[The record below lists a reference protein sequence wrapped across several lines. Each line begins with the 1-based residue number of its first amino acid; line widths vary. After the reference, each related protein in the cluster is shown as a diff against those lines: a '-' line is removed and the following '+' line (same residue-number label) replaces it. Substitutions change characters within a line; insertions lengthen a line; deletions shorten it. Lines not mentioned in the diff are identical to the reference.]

1 MRRKKKF
8 TSALSF
14 VLSLLMSFSCIQ
26 PVMATQTVPDVESVS
41 GEAAAQAE
49 GNEDTNVSVSAAPAK
64 EETSEAPA
72 ESTENTP
79 IEETAPAETTE
90 STQEEVVSEPAAE
103 EPQPTKVLSFENT
116 KDKLSVEL
124 TKESDFDPGSTADI
138 HLLKDNA
145 YKDLV
150 ENLKKSLEAK
160 NKGYTVSL
168 DTLLAAEVN
177 VLDEDG
183 NKKDAGKVST
193 KIFTDA
199 SALKDSVLYHQKE
212 DQTWEEIQF
221 ETAEDASYVTFDAE
235 KLGNFVFAKA
245 DLAKKE
251 ELETS
256 FSYKDKTVTITA
268 KATEEAGLK
277 KGTKLCAVA
286 LEKGSKEYKDAVKKV
301 EESVGLKEG
310 QTLHF
315 KPYDVY
321 FEYKGEKIEPQD
333 GTVKIAMTFK
343 EKIFQDVT
351 ESTPVERSF
360 VAHIKDNGDV
370 EQLTDTSAKE
380 KKVAFDVE
388 SFSVMGPALLSTD
401 PEISPLADTDAY
413 AILYDSGE
421 LVFQR
426 GSAPD
431 ASKGTVLKTYTGF
444 ETEKYTGYP
453 YAPWYENKTS
463 IKAVSFKDVV
473 KPVSTSYWFY
483 ECKNLTDVD
492 FTNLDTSA
500 VTSMRFMFKDCSSLT
515 SLDVSSFDTKAVTSM
530 YYMFEGCSSLTSL
543 DLSSFNTSAVTNMD
557 YMFYD
562 CEALTSLDVSSFDTS
577 AVTGMDSMF
586 VSCSSLKSLDVSS
599 FDTSA
604 VTNMHSMFQYCEA
617 LTSLDLSS
625 FNTSAVTDMHYMF
638 YHCKKLTS
646 LDVSSFDTS
655 AVTDMSGMFESCGSL
670 TSLDV
675 SSFDTSAVTDM
686 GDMFYD
692 CEALTSL
699 DVSSFDTSAVTNM
712 DYMFYDCRS
721 LTSLDVSSFNT
732 SAVTSMDG
740 MFQSCSSL
748 TSLDLSSFNTSAVT
762 NMHSM
767 FQYCRSLT
775 SLDLSSFNTSAVTDM
790 DCMFYQC
797 RSLKSLDVGSFDT
810 SKVTNMDYMFYDC
823 NALETLTLGTKFAF
837 KGDADLI
844 DATWHGINT
853 GNEYT
858 TSVLTS
864 TYNGPTMADTY
875 ARITDITFNA
885 VGGKSSFKTVNGYVG
900 MTLNSLPTAEK
911 EGYDFV
917 GWFTQKQGGTQFLVN
932 QPITQSTY
940 YAQYTDHNYNLVL
953 KANGPKDMAD
963 ITKTLKYS
971 EIYHLSEDAFTY
983 EGHVLTGWNT
993 RKDGSGE
1000 SYDANDDIL
1009 NMSTEDGSKA
1019 ILYAQWTLLSDYA
1032 TVTFDT
1038 QGGSEMAPL
1047 TVKKGSQ
1054 LGDTVPQ
1061 YKNHKFINWHKDSLT
1076 GDVINSTAVINESM
1090 TLYAEWKENPIVT
1103 FDSGGISLPIQK
1115 RVEYGSTV
1123 GTLPKFAP
1131 NVNMYKTLI
1140 GWFTKPTGGT
1150 QITTLTPVT
1159 ENVTYY
1165 AQWGWQPRFNTNG
1178 GKITSDTA
1186 YPTQANSNYTI
1197 TTLPT
1202 AVRDGYTF
1210 NGWYLSDGATKLK
1223 DGDTVDLSLGVEIVA
1238 HWTNAGTITVT
1249 FDKNGGSLD
1258 SSLTTLKYYK
1268 GEAFGSLPTPTRN
1281 SSYVFKGW
1289 YNGDTRY
1296 DENSIAETDIT
1307 LTAKWAQKVH
1317 TVTFNPG
1324 HGTMNS
1330 SSKTQKIADGDTIQ
1344 TLPGAKLTNYI
1355 HRGWYTG
1362 KNGTGEKLTTTTP
1375 ITSDMTYYAYYEEM
1389 ATTSSDAEQLYT
1401 FGAEWSNPSN
1411 TNVDNM
1417 NDHLEFHPSDC
1428 SNQTAMLHLKFELNQ
1443 SIGDEKIPAEAIQI
1457 RVPKYVWKN
1466 WDGESIGTNNISA
1479 NLPLY
1484 PDTKAGMFFSYKE
1497 DGDDYVILNN
1507 RELSGGTGIEL
1518 TITYTVSPWDV
1529 PGGAMTEDGTY
1540 VDGYNKYVGTVPVS
1554 VEVDKDKS
1562 GTMDVIT
1569 NKELS
1574 LEMNTKVE
1582 NSGLSTAQM
1591 PKIYYQWDSS
1601 WGDKPND
1608 AENYFYIMWNPHT
1621 AWQTNTSQPFSCY
1634 YSEDSVHDG
1643 TVVRYNFASDN
1654 GSNDLLVHTY
1664 NTKLTSS
1671 KGCSDFIL
1679 VKYPIELIKNIP
1691 ESGLVLRNQVTLN
1704 TDWKSGYHT
1713 EELET
1718 MTYTLYDNEDTQQG
1732 TFTKDN
1738 GYYTTTKAE
1747 PVNGGQE
1754 DILDDNK
1761 NVSMDWYES
1770 YDGIARSTPAVWNE
1784 ETQTYTAKERTIAIT
1799 DGQSG
1804 DLIYSSGDNA
1814 AKYVW
1819 EPASGNE
1826 SLLDSDYNFTKLNI
1840 RLTEYDA
1847 RQEDGIWTQPY
1858 RHEDINDYSQVKIYL
1873 RYKNSDTF
1881 EYWKSAK
1888 VETSGNKKFALPNNV
1903 VGYKVTVDSTFYSTY
1918 LSAQGTISLH
1928 STKHVRSLIQN
1939 DVNAGTTSIIK
1950 NIARCEIWDT
1960 DDEAK
1965 NVYYST
1971 SNYTGGLTNAIQVCY
1986 ELNTSETTQMAELFA
2001 SSVDNTTFDSQKGT
2015 QDNPIY
2021 MAGWNYNTSK
2031 RMKKVKTGTF
2041 YNLLPA
2047 GTTVDVSTIFGIPM
2061 NYNDDE
2067 LASKADDYE
2076 KYKADSS
2083 KLDSGYFDVRFI
2095 DNYEDSGRTMMIIKF
2110 ATPENVT
2117 ANGMQF
2123 WYKLHSNYENIM
2135 QAGTTLENDV
2145 AFVNTT
2151 GGAVLPKHTVG
2162 TQDIVSE
2169 SQYYDKIQA
2178 ENAGLTSYAIGST
2191 NYVLVDATSWG
2202 FSKYVKAQTEYE
2214 TSATTLPN
2222 NDYVYKLSYSQSDS
2236 TKSSGLVFYDVLEY
2250 GANRKDNSGNNVFN
2264 KSQWHGTFKNI
2275 NVSSIAEKLT
2285 DGSTD
2290 VYCNPVVYY
2299 STKDRATFTEADYDV
2314 TNTAVWSVNKPEDVS
2329 TITAVAIDCSKNADG
2344 TDFVMNGKQ
2353 AVDLTITMT
2362 APSSADAHD
2371 KTAYNEAVI
2380 YAKKNADTTA
2390 TPTYSNADITIKNV
2404 DPTISK
2410 TANPGSGTLDA
2421 RKGVFKDTELDYT
2434 VSVTNSDDTYTLTDI
2449 VTEDTVPAG
2458 LNIDP
2463 ANIQVFFGDKQEGTA
2478 KNVAVTFDG
2487 SSKTESVSYDYVEL
2501 FYILNG
2507 ITYSAGK
2514 FGGSDIAGKT
2524 IVLPTTDFYLYWKT
2538 DSSSDDYYGYKATVT
2553 PTNDAAITGTVTSL
2567 PSGVTVKEAASAS
2580 DLESKHGN
2588 YGNNVKELWHYT
2600 ETDLTIPVKGIP
2612 ITESPRVSLEKSGQN
2627 LKFKISTLLPGETIN
2642 FIIPTL
2648 ITGSIGTELTNTATI
2663 TSVNNVTKDL
2673 KSDTTYH
2680 KIVEE
2685 VNNATITVSK
2695 TVAGTMG
2702 DKTKD
2707 FTFQLK
2713 MTGNTPAEI
2722 PYTKGEETGT
2732 LAVVDGVA
2740 EFTLSHGENIVLSE
2754 IPIGTAY
2761 EITEVDGASNGYT
2774 VESTNSSGTLTED
2787 TNVSFTNTRNG
2798 TVPTSAHTNILISI
2812 GVFAIALAGLFWHL
2826 RKRKQ

>member
-8 TSALSF
+8 TNALSF

-26 PVMATQTVPDVESVS
+26 PVMATQAVPDVESVS

-79 IEETAPAETTE
+79 TEETAPAETTE

-160 NKGYTVSL
+160 NKGYTVGL

-177 VLDEDG
+177 VLDDDG
-183 NKKDAGKVST
+183 NKKDAGKVSA

-199 SALKDSVLYHQKE
+199 SVLKDSVLYHQKE

-301 EESVGLKEG
+301 EKSVGLKKG

-360 VAHIKDNGDV
+360 VAHIKDNGEV

-413 AILYDSGE
+413 AILYESGE

-426 GSAPD
+426 GSTPD
-431 ASKGTVLKTYTGF
+431 AGKGTVLKTYTGF
-444 ETEKYTGYP
+444 ETETYDNSN
-453 YAPWYENKTS
+453 YAPWHEDSAS
-463 IKAVSFKDVV
+463 IKTVSFKDVI
-473 KPVSTSYWFY
+473 KPVSTAIWFY

-500 VTSMRFMFKDCSSLT
+500 VTSMCFMFKDCNSLT
-515 SLDVSSFDTKAVTSM
+515 SLDVSSFDTSAVMSM
-530 YYMFEGCSSLTSL
+530 EDMFCGCSSLTSL
-543 DLSSFNTSAVTNMD
+543 DLSSFNTSAVTSMY
-557 YMFYD
+557 YMFSY
-562 CEALTSLDVSSFDTS
+562 
-577 AVTGMDSMF
+577 
-586 VSCSSLKSLDVSS
+586 CSS
-599 FDTSA
+599 
-604 VTNMHSMFQYCEA
+604 
-617 LTSLDLSS
+617 LTSLDL
-625 FNTSAVTDMHYMF
+625 
-638 YHCKKLTS
+638 
-646 LDVSSFDTS
+646 SSFDTS
-655 AVTDMSGMFESCGSL
+655 AVTDMGHMFYDCSSL

-675 SSFDTSAVTDM
+675 SSFDTSAVTRM
-686 GDMFYD
+686 GDMFSD
-692 CEALTSL
+692 CSSLTSL
-699 DVSSFDTSAVTNM
+699 DVSSFDTSAVTSMNS
-712 DYMFYDCRS
+712 MFYGCSSLASLDVSSFDTSAVTNMYRMFWGCS
-721 LTSLDVSSFNT
+721 SLTSLDVSSFDTKAVKNMNAMFHSCKKLTSLDVSSFNT
-732 SAVTSMDG
+732 SAVTNMYA
-740 MFQSCSSL
+740 MFSECSSL
-748 TSLDLSSFNTSAVT
+748 TSLDVSSFDTKAATNINSMFYNCGSLTSLDVSLFDTSAVT
-762 NMHSM
+762 NMYDM
-767 FQYCRSLT
+767 FWGCP
-775 SLDLSSFNTSAVTDM
+775 
-790 DCMFYQC
+790 
-797 RSLKSLDVGSFDT
+797 
-810 SKVTNMDYMFYDC
+810 
-823 NALETLTLGTKFAF
+823 LETLILGTKFAF
-837 KGDADLI
+837 KGDTGLV

-853 GNEYT
+853 GKEYT

-864 TYNGPTMADTY
+864 TYDGSTMADTY

-900 MTLNSLPTAEK
+900 MTLDSLPTAEK

-917 GWFTQKQGGTQFLVN
+917 GWFTQKQGGTQLLVN
-932 QPITQSTY
+932 KPITQSTY

-953 KANGPKDMAD
+953 KANGPKDTAD

-971 EIYHLSEDAFTY
+971 EIYHLSEDTFTY

-1076 GDVINSTAVINESM
+1076 GDVINSTTVINESM

-1123 GTLPKFAP
+1123 GALPQFAP
-1131 NVNMYKTLI
+1131 NVNMCKTLI

-1150 QITTLTPVT
+1150 QITALTPVT

-1210 NGWYLSDGATKLK
+1210 NGWYLSDGTTKLK

-1249 FDKNGGSLD
+1249 FDKNGGLLD

-1281 SSYVFKGW
+1281 SSDVFKGW

-1389 ATTSSDAEQLYT
+1389 ATISSDAEQLYT

-1562 GTMDVIT
+1562 GTTDVIT

-1574 LEMNTKVE
+1574 LGMNTKVK

-1591 PKIYYQWDSS
+1591 PEIYYQWDSS
-1601 WGDKPND
+1601 WGDNPND
-1608 AENYFYIMWNPHT
+1608 AENYFYIMWNPYT
-1621 AWQTNTSQPFSCY
+1621 TWQTNTSQPFSCY

-1643 TVVRYNFASDN
+1643 TVVRYNSASDN
-1654 GSNDLLVHTY
+1654 GSNDLPVHTY

-1671 KGCSDFIL
+1671 KGCSDSII

-1713 EELET
+1713 EELKT
-1718 MTYTLYDNEDTQQG
+1718 MTYTLYDNEYTQG

-1738 GYYTTTKAE
+1738 GYYTTNEAE

-1770 YDGIARSTPAVWNE
+1770 YDGITRSTPAVWNE

-1799 DGQSG
+1799 DGQPG

-1819 EPASGNE
+1819 EPASGNV
-1826 SLLDSDYNFTKLNI
+1826 SVLDSDYNFTKLRI
-1840 RLTEYDA
+1840 FLKEYDA

-1858 RHEDINDYSQVKIYL
+1858 IHEDESDYSQVKIYL

-1888 VETSGNKKFALPNNV
+1888 VASEYKDFALPNNV
-1903 VGYKVTVDSTFYSTY
+1903 VGYKVTVDSTFYSTHLY
-1918 LSAQGTISLH
+1918 AKGFISLH
-1928 STKHVRSLIQN
+1928 PTKHVRSLIQN

-2314 TNTAVWSVNKPEDVS
+2314 TNTAVWTANKPVDAS
-2329 TITAVAIDCSKNADG
+2329 TITAVAIDCSKNTDG

-2410 TANPGSGTLDA
+2410 TANPGSGTLNA

-2463 ANIQVFFGDKQEGTA
+2463 ANIQVFFGEKPEGTA

-2487 SSKTESVSYDYVEL
+2487 SSETESVSYDYVEL

-2553 PTNDAAITGTVTSL
+2553 PTNDAAVTGTVTSL

-2648 ITGSIGTELTNTATI
+2648 VTGDIGTELTNTATI
-2663 TSVNNVTKDL
+2663 TSVNNVTKNL
-2673 KSDTTYH
+2673 KSETTYH
-2680 KIVEE
+2680 KVVEE
-2685 VNNATITVSK
+2685 VKNANITVSK

-2798 TVPTSAHTNILISI
+2798 TIPTSAHTNILISI
-2812 GVFAIALAGLFWHL
+2812 GLFAIALAGLFWHL

>member
-14 VLSLLMSFSCIQ
+14 VLSLLMAASCVQ
-26 PVMATQTVPDVESVS
+26 PVMATQTVPGVESVS
-41 GEAAAQAE
+41 EGAATQAE
-49 GNEDTNVSVSAAPAK
+49 ENEDTNVSVSEAPAK

-79 IEETAPAETTE
+79 TEETAPAETTE

-168 DTLLAAEVN
+168 DILLAAEVN

-199 SALKDSVLYHQKE
+199 SVLKDSVLYHQKE
-212 DQTWEEIQF
+212 DGTWEEIQF
-221 ETAEDASYVTFDAE
+221 KTADDSSYVSFDAE

-360 VAHIKDNGDV
+360 VAHIKDNGEV

-413 AILYDSGE
+413 AILYDSGG

-426 GSAPD
+426 GSTPD
-431 ASKGTVLKTYTGF
+431 ASKGKVLKTYTGF
-444 ETEKYTGYP
+444 ETERYGYP
-453 YAPWYENKTS
+453 NYAPWYENRGS
-463 IKAVSFKDVV
+463 IKTVSFKDVV
-473 KPVSTSYWFY
+473 KPVSTAYWFY
-483 ECKNLTDVD
+483 SCNKLTDAD

-500 VTSMRFMFKDCSSLT
+500 VTNMDRMFYSCSSLT
-515 SLDVSSFDTKAVTSM
+515 SLDVSSFNTSAVTNMDYMFYQCSSLTSLDLSSFDTSAVTSMDYMFCQCSSLKSLDVSSFDTSAVTSM
-530 YYMFEGCSSLTSL
+530 YSMFDDCSSLTSL
-543 DLSSFNTSAVTNMD
+543 DLSSFNTSAVTDMRF
-557 YMFYD
+557 MF
-562 CEALTSLDVSSFDTS
+562 
-577 AVTGMDSMF
+577 
-586 VSCSSLKSLDVSS
+586 
-599 FDTSA
+599 
-604 VTNMHSMFQYCEA
+604 
-617 LTSLDLSS
+617 
-625 FNTSAVTDMHYMF
+625 
-638 YHCKKLTS
+638 
-646 LDVSSFDTS
+646 
-655 AVTDMSGMFESCGSL
+655 
-670 TSLDV
+670 
-675 SSFDTSAVTDM
+675 
-686 GDMFYD
+686 
-692 CEALTSL
+692 
-699 DVSSFDTSAVTNM
+699 
-712 DYMFYDCRS
+712 
-721 LTSLDVSSFNT
+721 
-732 SAVTSMDG
+732 DG
-740 MFQSCSSL
+740 CSSL
-748 TSLDLSSFNTSAVT
+748 TSLDLSSFDTSAVIEIHSMFYQCSSLKSLDLSSFDTSAVT
-762 NMHSM
+762 SMGNMFRGCS
-767 FQYCRSLT
+767 SLT
-775 SLDLSSFNTSAVTDM
+775 SLDLSSFDTSAVTDM
-790 DCMFYQC
+790 DLMFYQC
-797 RSLKSLDVGSFDT
+797 A
-810 SKVTNMDYMFYDC
+810 
-823 NALETLTLGTKFAF
+823 ALETLTLGTKFAF
-837 KGDADLI
+837 KGDTRLI

-875 ARITDITFNA
+875 ARMTDITFNA

-953 KANGPKDMAD
+953 KANGPKDTAD

-971 EIYHLSEDAFTY
+971 EIYHLSEDTFTY

-1009 NMSTEDGSKA
+1009 NMSAEDGSKA

-1038 QGGSEMAPL
+1038 QGGSKMAPL

-1076 GDVINSTAVINESM
+1076 GDAIKSTTVINESM

-1123 GTLPKFAP
+1123 GALPQFAP

-1150 QITTLTPVT
+1150 QITALTPVT

-1178 GKITSDTA
+1178 GKITSDTT
-1186 YPTQANSNYTI
+1186 YPIQANSNYTI
-1197 TTLPT
+1197 ATLPT
-1202 AVRDGYTF
+1202 VTRDGYAF

-1249 FDKNGGSLD
+1249 FDKNGGLLD

-1268 GEAFGSLPTPTRN
+1268 GEAFSSLPTPTRN

-1296 DENSIAETDIT
+1296 DENSIAETDII
-1307 LTAKWAQKVH
+1307 LTAKWASKEH
-1317 TVTFNPG
+1317 TVTFDPG
-1324 HGTMNS
+1324 KGSMYS
-1330 SSKTQKIADGDTIQ
+1330 SAKTKKIADGDTIQ

-1574 LEMNTKVE
+1574 LEMNTKVK
-1582 NSGLSTAQM
+1582 NSGLSTSQTTE
-1591 PKIYYQWDSS
+1591 IYYQWDSS

-1608 AENYFYIMWNPHT
+1608 AEKYFYIMWNPYT
-1621 AWQTNTSQPFSCY
+1621 TWQTNTSQPFSCY

-1654 GSNDLLVHTY
+1654 GSNDLPVHTY

-1671 KGCSDFIL
+1671 KGCSDFII

-1713 EELET
+1713 EELKT
-1718 MTYTLYDNEDTQQG
+1718 MTYTLYDNEYTQG

-1738 GYYTTTKAE
+1738 GYYTTSEAE

-1770 YDGIARSTPAVWNE
+1770 YDGITRSTPAVWNE

-1799 DGQSG
+1799 DGQPG

-1819 EPASGNE
+1819 DPASGNE
-1826 SLLDSDYNFTKLNI
+1826 SLLDSDYNFTRLNI

-1858 RHEDINDYSQVKIYL
+1858 RHEDKSDYSQVKIYL

-1918 LSAQGTISLH
+1918 LRAQGTISLH

-2095 DNYEDSGRTMMIIKF
+2095 DNYENSGRTMMIIKF

-2250 GANRKDNSGNNVFN
+2250 GANRKDASGKNVFN
-2264 KSQWHGTFKNI
+2264 ESQWHGTFKNI
-2275 NVSSIAEKLT
+2275 NVSNIAEKLT

-2290 VYCNPVVYY
+2290 VHCNPVVYY
-2299 STKDRATFTEADYDV
+2299 STKDRTTFTEADYDV
-2314 TNTAVWSVNKPEDVS
+2314 TNTAVWTANKPVDAS
-2329 TITAVAIDCSKNADG
+2329 TITAVAIDGSKNTDG

-2410 TANPGSGTLDA
+2410 TANPGSGTLNA

-2458 LNIDP
+2458 LNIDT
-2463 ANIQVFFGDKQEGTA
+2463 ANIQVFFGEKPEGTA

-2553 PTNDAAITGTVTSL
+2553 PTNDAAVTGTVTSL
-2567 PSGVTVKEAASAS
+2567 PSGVTVKEAASTS

-2648 ITGSIGTELTNTATI
+2648 ITGGIGTELTNTATI

-2722 PYTKGEETGT
+2722 PYTKGKETGT
-2732 LAVVDGVA
+2732 LTVVDGVA

-2787 TNVSFTNTRNG
+2787 TNVSFTNTRNS
-2798 TVPTSAHTNILISI
+2798 TTPTSAHTNILISI
-2812 GVFAIALAGLFWHL
+2812 GLFAIALAGLFWHL

>member
-8 TSALSF
+8 TSALSL

-26 PVMATQTVPDVESVS
+26 PVMATQAVPDVESVS
-41 GEAAAQAE
+41 EEAATQAE
-49 GNEDTNVSVSAAPAK
+49 GNEDTNVSVSAASAK

-72 ESTENTP
+72 ESTKNTP
-79 IEETAPAETTE
+79 TEETAPAETTE

-183 NKKDAGKVST
+183 NKKDAGKVSA

-310 QTLHF
+310 QKLHF

-360 VAHIKDNGDV
+360 VAHIKDNGEV

-426 GSAPD
+426 GSTPD
-431 ASKGTVLKTYTGF
+431 ASKGKVLGTYTGF
-444 ETEKYTGYP
+444 ETKKYTGYND

-483 ECKNLTDVD
+483 ECKNLTDAD

-500 VTSMRFMFKDCSSLT
+500 VTSMRWMFKD
-515 SLDVSSFDTKAVTSM
+515 
-530 YYMFEGCSSLTSL
+530 CSSLTSL
-543 DLSSFNTSAVTNMD
+543 DLSSFNTSAVTDMAT
-557 YMFYD
+557 MFQD
-562 CEALTSLDVSSFDTS
+562 CSSLTSLDVSSFDTS
-577 AVTGMDSMF
+577 AVTSMYSMF
-586 VSCSSLKSLDVSS
+586 QYCSSLTSLDVSS

-604 VTNMHSMFQYCEA
+604 VT
-617 LTSLDLSS
+617 
-625 FNTSAVTDMHYMF
+625 DMDYMF
-638 YHCKKLTS
+638 DDCEKLTS

-655 AVTDMSGMFESCGSL
+655 AVTDMDYMFDGCSSL

-686 GDMFYD
+686 DYMFFE

-699 DVSSFDTSAVTNM
+699 DLSSFNTSAATSMDGMFSYCSSLMSLDVSSFNTSAVTSM
-712 DYMFYDCRS
+712 DSMFNDCEK

-732 SAVTSMDG
+732 SAVTSM
-740 MFQSCSSL
+740 
-748 TSLDLSSFNTSAVT
+748 N
-762 NMHSM
+762 
-767 FQYCRSLT
+767 
-775 SLDLSSFNTSAVTDM
+775 
-790 DCMFYQC
+790 
-797 RSLKSLDVGSFDT
+797 
-810 SKVTNMDYMFYDC
+810 YMFHDC

-837 KGDADLI
+837 KGYVDLI

-864 TYNGPTMADTY
+864 TYDGPTMADTY
-875 ARITDITFNA
+875 ARMTDITFNA

-900 MTLNSLPTAEK
+900 MTLDSLPTAEK

-917 GWFTQKQGGTQFLVN
+917 GWFTQKKGGTQLLVN

-953 KANGPKDMAD
+953 KANGPKDTAD

-971 EIYHLSEDAFTY
+971 EIYHLSEDTFTY

-1047 TVKKGSQ
+1047 TVKKGLQ

-1140 GWFTKPTGGT
+1140 GWFTEPTGGT

-1210 NGWYLSDGATKLK
+1210 NGWYLSDGTTKLK

-1249 FDKNGGSLD
+1249 FDKNGGLLD

-1324 HGTMNS
+1324 YGTMNS

-1466 WDGESIGTNNISA
+1466 WDGEFIGTNNISA

-1562 GTMDVIT
+1562 GTMDAIT

-1582 NSGLSTAQM
+1582 NSGLSTQQTT
-1591 PKIYYQWDSS
+1591 KIYYQWDSS

-1608 AENYFYIMWNPHT
+1608 AEKYFYIKWFPYT
-1621 AWQTNTSQPFSCY
+1621 TWQTNTSQPFSCY

-1643 TVVRYNFASDN
+1643 TVVRYNSASDN
-1654 GSNDLLVHTY
+1654 GSNDLPVHTY

-1671 KGCSDFIL
+1671 KGCSDSII

-1713 EELET
+1713 EELKT
-1718 MTYTLYDNEDTQQG
+1718 MTYTLYDNNEYTQG

-1738 GYYTTTKAE
+1738 GYYTTSKAE

-1799 DGQSG
+1799 DGQPG
-1804 DLIYSSGDNA
+1804 DLTYSSGDNA

-1819 EPASGNE
+1819 DPASGNE
-1826 SLLDSDYNFTKLNI
+1826 SLLDGDYNFTRLNI
-1840 RLTEYDA
+1840 YLTEYDA

-1858 RHEDINDYSQVKIYL
+1858 KHEDKSDYSQVKIYL

-2110 ATPENVT
+2110 ATPENVA

-2169 SQYYDKIQA
+2169 SQYYDKIQT

-2299 STKDRATFTEADYDV
+2299 STKDRTTFTEADYDV

-2329 TITAVAIDCSKNADG
+2329 TITAVAIDCSKNTDG

-2410 TANPGSGTLDA
+2410 TANPGSGTLNA

-2487 SSKTESVSYDYVEL
+2487 SSETESVNYDYVEL

-2553 PTNDAAITGTVTSL
+2553 PTNDKAITGTVTSL
-2567 PSGVTVKEAASAS
+2567 PAGVTVKEATSVS
-2580 DLESKHGN
+2580 DLESKHGS
-2588 YGNNVKELWHYT
+2588 YGNNVKELWHYA

-2648 ITGSIGTELTNTATI
+2648 ITGDIGTELTNTATI

-2685 VNNATITVSK
+2685 VNNAAITVSK

-2713 MTGNTPAEI
+2713 MTGNTPAEL

-2787 TNVSFTNTRNG
+2787 TNVSFTNTRNS
-2798 TVPTSAHTNILISI
+2798 TTPTSAHTNILISI
-2812 GVFAIALAGLFWHL
+2812 GLFAIALAGLFWHL
-2826 RKRKQ
+2826 RKKNSSI

>member
-8 TSALSF
+8 TNALSF
-14 VLSLLMSFSCIQ
+14 VLSLLMSFSCVQ
-26 PVMATQTVPDVESVS
+26 PVMATQAVSDVESVS

-79 IEETAPAETTE
+79 AEETAPAETTE
-90 STQEEVVSEPAAE
+90 STQEEAVSEPAAE

-124 TKESDFDPGSTADI
+124 TKESDFILGLSADI
-138 HLLKDNA
+138 KLLKDDVYNNT
-145 YKDLV
+145 V
-150 ENLKKSLEAK
+150 ENLKRSLEAK

-199 SALKDSVLYHQKE
+199 SVLKDSVLYHQKE
-212 DQTWEEIQF
+212 DGTWEEIQF
-221 ETAEDASYVTFDAE
+221 KTADDSSYVSFDAE

-310 QTLHF
+310 QKLHF

-360 VAHIKDNGDV
+360 VAHIKDNGEV

-426 GSAPD
+426 GSTPD
-431 ASKGTVLKTYTGF
+431 ASKGTVLGTYTGF
-444 ETEKYTGYP
+444 ETKKYTGYND
-453 YAPWYENKTS
+453 YTPWYENKTS

-473 KPVSTSYWFY
+473 KPVSTAYWFY
-483 ECKNLTDVD
+483 SCRNLTNVD

-500 VTSMRFMFKDCSSLT
+500 VTSMDSMFKDCSSLT
-515 SLDVSSFDTKAVTSM
+515 SLD
-530 YYMFEGCSSLTSL
+530 L
-543 DLSSFNTSAVTNMD
+543 
-557 YMFYD
+557 
-562 CEALTSLDVSSFDTS
+562 
-577 AVTGMDSMF
+577 
-586 VSCSSLKSLDVSS
+586 
-599 FDTSA
+599 
-604 VTNMHSMFQYCEA
+604 
-617 LTSLDLSS
+617 
-625 FNTSAVTDMHYMF
+625 
-638 YHCKKLTS
+638 
-646 LDVSSFDTS
+646 SSFDTS
-655 AVTDMSGMFESCGSL
+655 AVTDMESMFDGC
-670 TSLDV
+670 
-675 SSFDTSAVTDM
+675 SS
-686 GDMFYD
+686 
-692 CEALTSL
+692 LTSL

-712 DYMFYDCRS
+712 DYMFHDCE
-721 LTSLDVSSFNT
+721 
-732 SAVTSMDG
+732 A
-740 MFQSCSSL
+740 L
-748 TSLDLSSFNTSAVT
+748 TSLDLSSF
-762 NMHSM
+762 
-767 FQYCRSLT
+767 
-775 SLDLSSFNTSAVTDM
+775 DTSAVTDM
-790 DCMFYQC
+790 ESMF
-797 RSLKSLDVGSFDT
+797 DG
-810 SKVTNMDYMFYDC
+810 C

-837 KGDADLI
+837 KGDTDLI

-853 GNEYT
+853 YNEYT

-875 ARITDITFNA
+875 ARMTDITFNA

-900 MTLNSLPTAEK
+900 MTLDSLPTAEK

-917 GWFTQKQGGTQFLVN
+917 GWFTQKQGGTQLLVN

-953 KANGPKDMAD
+953 KANGPKDTAD

-971 EIYHLSEDAFTY
+971 EIYHLSEDTFTY

-1038 QGGSEMAPL
+1038 QGGSKMAPL

-1178 GKITSDTA
+1178 GKITSDTT
-1186 YPTQANSNYTI
+1186 YPIQANSNYTI
-1197 TTLPT
+1197 ATLPT

-1223 DGDTVDLSLGVEIVA
+1223 DGDNVDLSLGVEIVA

-1296 DENSIAETDIT
+1296 DENSIAETDVT

-1582 NSGLSTAQM
+1582 NSGLSTQQTTE
-1591 PKIYYQWDSS
+1591 IYYQWDSS

-1608 AENYFYIMWNPHT
+1608 AEKYFYIKWFPYTN
-1621 AWQTNTSQPFSCY
+1621 WQTDTSQPFSCY

-1643 TVVRYNFASDN
+1643 TVVRYNSASDN
-1654 GSNDLLVHTY
+1654 GSNDPPVHTY
-1664 NTKLTSS
+1664 NTKLTSL
-1671 KGCSDFIL
+1671 KGCSDSIL

-1718 MTYTLYDNEDTQQG
+1718 MTYTLYDNEYTQQG

-1738 GYYTTTKAE
+1738 GYYTTSEAE

-1784 ETQTYTAKERTIAIT
+1784 ETQSYSAKERTIAIT
-1799 DGQSG
+1799 DGQPG

-1826 SLLDSDYNFTKLNI
+1826 SLLDSDYNFTELNI

-1858 RHEDINDYSQVKIYL
+1858 RHEDKSDYSQVKIYL

-1888 VETSGNKKFALPNNV
+1888 VETSGNKEFALPNNV

-1918 LSAQGTISLH
+1918 LRAQGTISLH
-1928 STKHVRSLIQN
+1928 PTKHVRSLIQN

-1960 DDEAK
+1960 DNEAK

-1986 ELNTSETTQMAELFA
+1986 ELNTSETTQMTELFA

-2110 ATPENVT
+2110 ATPENVA

-2250 GANRKDNSGNNVFN
+2250 GANRKDASGKNVFN
-2264 KSQWHGTFKNI
+2264 ESQWHGTFKNI

-2285 DGSTD
+2285 DGSTN
-2290 VYCNPVVYY
+2290 VHCNPVVYY
-2299 STKDRATFTEADYDV
+2299 STKDRTTFTEADYDV
-2314 TNTAVWSVNKPEDVS
+2314 TNTAVWMANKPVDAS

-2410 TANPGSGTLDA
+2410 TANPGSGTLNA

-2463 ANIQVFFGDKQEGTA
+2463 ANIQVYFGDKQEGTA

-2501 FYILNG
+2501 FYTLNG

-2538 DSSSDDYYGYKATVT
+2538 DSSSDSYYGYKATVT
-2553 PTNDAAITGTVTSL
+2553 PTNDTAVTGTVTSL
-2567 PSGVTVKEAASAS
+2567 PSGVTVKEATSVN

-2612 ITESPRVSLEKSGQN
+2612 ITESPRVSLEKKGQH
-2627 LKFKISTLLPGETIN
+2627 LKFKISTLLPGEKIN

-2648 ITGSIGTELTNTATI
+2648 ITGGIGTELTNTATI

-2761 EITEVDGASNGYT
+2761 EITEVDGASSGYT

-2798 TVPTSAHTNILISI
+2798 TIPTSAHTNILISI
-2812 GVFAIALAGLFWHL
+2812 GLFAIALAGLFWHL

>member
-14 VLSLLMSFSCIQ
+14 VLSILMSFSCIQ
-26 PVMATQTVPDVESVS
+26 PVMAAQAVPDVESVS

-79 IEETAPAETTE
+79 TEETAPAETTE

-177 VLDEDG
+177 VLDDGG
-183 NKKDAGKVST
+183 NKKDAGKVSA

-199 SALKDSVLYHQKE
+199 SVLKDSVLYHQKE
-212 DQTWEEIQF
+212 DGIWEEIQF
-221 ETAEDASYVTFDAE
+221 ETAEDASYVSFDAE

-360 VAHIKDNGDV
+360 VAHIKDNGEV

-426 GSAPD
+426 GSTPD
-431 ASKGTVLKTYTGF
+431 ASKGTVLGTYTEF
-444 ETEKYTGYP
+444 ETKKYTGYP

-500 VTSMRFMFKDCSSLT
+500 VTDMDCMFDGCSSLT
-515 SLDVSSFDTKAVTSM
+515 SLDVSSFDTKAVTNM
-530 YYMFEGCSSLTSL
+530 YTMFQHCSSLTSL
-543 DLSSFNTSAVTNMD
+543 DLSSFNTSAVT
-557 YMFYD
+557 
-562 CEALTSLDVSSFDTS
+562 
-577 AVTGMDSMF
+577 SMY
-586 VSCSSLKSLDVSS
+586 
-599 FDTSA
+599 
-604 VTNMHSMFQYCEA
+604 SMFQYC
-617 LTSLDLSS
+617 S
-625 FNTSAVTDMHYMF
+625 
-638 YHCKKLTS
+638 
-646 LDVSSFDTS
+646 
-655 AVTDMSGMFESCGSL
+655 
-670 TSLDV
+670 
-675 SSFDTSAVTDM
+675 
-686 GDMFYD
+686 
-692 CEALTSL
+692 
-699 DVSSFDTSAVTNM
+699 
-712 DYMFYDCRS
+712 
-721 LTSLDVSSFNT
+721 
-732 SAVTSMDG
+732 
-740 MFQSCSSL
+740 
-748 TSLDLSSFNTSAVT
+748 
-762 NMHSM
+762 
-767 FQYCRSLT
+767 SLT

-790 DCMFYQC
+790 DYMFDGC
-797 RSLKSLDVGSFDT
+797 SSLTSLDVSSFDT
-810 SKVTNMDYMFYDC
+810 SAVTSMDGMFSYCSSLTSLDVSSFDTSAVTSMNYMFRDC

-837 KGDADLI
+837 KGDTGLV
-844 DATWHGINT
+844 DATWRGINT

-864 TYNGPTMADTY
+864 TYDGPTMADTY
-875 ARITDITFNA
+875 ARMTDITFNA
-885 VGGKSSFKTVNGYVG
+885 VGGKSSFKTVNGYIG
-900 MTLNSLPTAEK
+900 MTLDSLPTAEK

-917 GWFTQKQGGTQFLVN
+917 GWFTQKQGGTQLLVN

-953 KANGPKDMAD
+953 KANGPKDTAD

-971 EIYHLSEDAFTY
+971 EIYHLSEDTFTY

-1178 GKITSDTA
+1178 GKITSDTT
-1186 YPTQANSNYTI
+1186 YPIQANSNYTI
-1197 TTLPT
+1197 ATLPT

-1249 FDKNGGSLD
+1249 FDKNGGLLD

-1307 LTAKWAQKVH
+1307 LTAKWASKEH
-1317 TVTFNPG
+1317 TVTFDPG
-1324 HGTMNS
+1324 KGSMYS
-1330 SSKTQKIADGDTIQ
+1330 SAKTKKIADGDTIQ

-1466 WDGESIGTNNISA
+1466 WDGEFIGTNNISA

-1562 GTMDVIT
+1562 GTMDAIT

-1582 NSGLSTAQM
+1582 NSGLSTAQT
-1591 PKIYYQWDSS
+1591 PEIYYQWDSS

-1608 AENYFYIMWNPHT
+1608 AENYFYIMWNPYT
-1621 AWQTNTSQPFSCY
+1621 TWQTNTSQPFSCY

-1643 TVVRYNFASDN
+1643 TVVRYNSASDN
-1654 GSNDLLVHTY
+1654 GSNDLPVHTY

-1671 KGCSDFIL
+1671 KGCSDFVI

-1718 MTYTLYDNEDTQQG
+1718 MTYTLYDNEHTQQG

-1738 GYYTTTKAE
+1738 GYYTTYKAE

-1784 ETQTYTAKERTIAIT
+1784 ETQSYSAKERTIAIT
-1799 DGQSG
+1799 DGQPG

-1819 EPASGNE
+1819 EPASGNV
-1826 SLLDSDYNFTKLNI
+1826 SVLDSDYNFTKLRI
-1840 RLTEYDA
+1840 FLKEYDA

-1858 RHEDINDYSQVKIYL
+1858 IHEDESDYSQVKIYL

-1888 VETSGNKKFALPNNV
+1888 VASEYKDFALPNNV
-1903 VGYKVTVDSTFYSTY
+1903 VGYKVTVDSTFYSTHLY
-1918 LSAQGTISLH
+1918 AEGFISLH
-1928 STKHVRSLIQN
+1928 PTKHVRSLIQN

-1986 ELNTSETTQMAELFA
+1986 ELNTSETTQMTELFA

-2162 TQDIVSE
+2162 TQDIISE

-2290 VYCNPVVYY
+2290 VHCNPVVYY
-2299 STKDRATFTEADYDV
+2299 STKDRTTFTEADYDV

-2410 TANPGSGTLDA
+2410 TANPGSGTLNA

-2463 ANIQVFFGDKQEGTA
+2463 ANIQVFFGEKPEGTA

-2487 SSKTESVSYDYVEL
+2487 SSETESVSYDYVEL

-2553 PTNDAAITGTVTSL
+2553 PTNDTAVTGTVTSL

-2612 ITESPRVSLEKSGQN
+2612 ITESPRVSLEKSGHN

-2648 ITGSIGTELTNTATI
+2648 VTGDIGTELTNTATI
-2663 TSVNNVTKDL
+2663 TSVNNVTKNL
-2673 KSDTTYH
+2673 KSETTYH
-2680 KIVEE
+2680 KVVEE
-2685 VNNATITVSK
+2685 VKNANITVSK

-2798 TVPTSAHTNILISI
+2798 TTPTSAHTNILISI
-2812 GVFAIALAGLFWHL
+2812 GLFAIALAGLFWHL

>member
-41 GEAAAQAE
+41 GEAATQAE

-79 IEETAPAETTE
+79 TEETAPAETTE

-138 HLLKDNA
+138 HLLKDNT

-301 EESVGLKEG
+301 EKSVGLKKG

-360 VAHIKDNGDV
+360 VAHIKDNGEV

-413 AILYDSGE
+413 AILYESGE

-426 GSAPD
+426 GSTPD
-431 ASKGTVLKTYTGF
+431 AGKGTVLKTYTGF
-444 ETEKYTGYP
+444 ETETYDNSN
-453 YAPWYENKTS
+453 YAPWHEDSAS
-463 IKAVSFKDVV
+463 IKTVSFKDVI
-473 KPVSTSYWFY
+473 KPVSTAIWFY

-500 VTSMRFMFKDCSSLT
+500 VMSMEDMFCGCSSLASLDVSSFDTSAVTNMYDMFYNCEKLASLDLSSFNTSAVTNMNSMFSGCSSLTSLDVSSFDTSAVTNIHRMFWGCSSLT
-515 SLDVSSFDTKAVTSM
+515 SLDVSSFDTKAVK
-530 YYMFEGCSSLTSL
+530 
-543 DLSSFNTSAVTNMD
+543 NMNA
-557 YMFYD
+557 MFY
-562 CEALTSLDVSSFDTS
+562 S
-577 AVTGMDSMF
+577 
-586 VSCSSLKSLDVSS
+586 
-599 FDTSA
+599 
-604 VTNMHSMFQYCEA
+604 
-617 LTSLDLSS
+617 
-625 FNTSAVTDMHYMF
+625 
-638 YHCKKLTS
+638 CKKLTS
-646 LDVSSFDTS
+646 LDVSSFNTS
-655 AVTDMSGMFESCGSL
+655 AVTNMYAMFSECSSL

-675 SSFDTSAVTDM
+675 SSFDTSAVTRM
-686 GDMFYD
+686 GDMFSD
-692 CEALTSL
+692 CSSLTSL
-699 DVSSFDTSAVTNM
+699 DVSLFDTSAVTNM
-712 DYMFYDCRS
+712 YDMFWGCP
-721 LTSLDVSSFNT
+721 
-732 SAVTSMDG
+732 
-740 MFQSCSSL
+740 
-748 TSLDLSSFNTSAVT
+748 
-762 NMHSM
+762 
-767 FQYCRSLT
+767 
-775 SLDLSSFNTSAVTDM
+775 
-790 DCMFYQC
+790 
-797 RSLKSLDVGSFDT
+797 
-810 SKVTNMDYMFYDC
+810 
-823 NALETLTLGTKFAF
+823 LETLILGTKFAF
-837 KGDADLI
+837 KGDTGLV

-853 GNEYT
+853 GKEYT

-864 TYNGPTMADTY
+864 TYDGSTMADTY

-900 MTLNSLPTAEK
+900 MTLDSLPTAEK

-917 GWFTQKQGGTQFLVN
+917 GWFTQKQGGTQLLVN
-932 QPITQSTY
+932 KPITQSTY

-953 KANGPKDMAD
+953 KANGPKDTAD

-971 EIYHLSEDAFTY
+971 EIYHLSEDTFTY

-1076 GDVINSTAVINESM
+1076 GDVINSTTVINESM

-1123 GTLPKFAP
+1123 GALPQFAP

-1150 QITTLTPVT
+1150 QITALTPVT

-1210 NGWYLSDGATKLK
+1210 NGWYLSDGTTKLK

-1249 FDKNGGSLD
+1249 FDKNGGLLD

-1281 SSYVFKGW
+1281 SSDVFKGW

-1562 GTMDVIT
+1562 GTTDVIT

-1574 LEMNTKVE
+1574 LGMNTKVK

-1591 PKIYYQWDSS
+1591 PEIYYQWDSS

-1608 AENYFYIMWNPHT
+1608 AENYFYIMWNPYT
-1621 AWQTNTSQPFSCY
+1621 TWQTNTSQPFSCY

-1643 TVVRYNFASDN
+1643 TVVRYNSASDN
-1654 GSNDLLVHTY
+1654 GSNDLPVHTY

-1671 KGCSDFIL
+1671 KGCSDSII

-1713 EELET
+1713 EELKT
-1718 MTYTLYDNEDTQQG
+1718 MTYTLYDNEYTQG

-1738 GYYTTTKAE
+1738 GYYTTNEAE

-1770 YDGIARSTPAVWNE
+1770 YDGITRSTPAVWNE

-1799 DGQSG
+1799 DGQPG

-1819 EPASGNE
+1819 EPASGNV
-1826 SLLDSDYNFTKLNI
+1826 SVLDSDYNFTKLRI
-1840 RLTEYDA
+1840 FLKEYDA

-1858 RHEDINDYSQVKIYL
+1858 IHEDESDYSQVKIYL

-1888 VETSGNKKFALPNNV
+1888 VASKYKDFALPNNV
-1903 VGYKVTVDSTFYSTY
+1903 VGYKVTVDSTFYSTHLY
-1918 LSAQGTISLH
+1918 AKGFISLH
-1928 STKHVRSLIQN
+1928 PTKHVRSLIQN

-2314 TNTAVWSVNKPEDVS
+2314 TNTAVWTANKPVDAS
-2329 TITAVAIDCSKNADG
+2329 TITAVAIDCSKNTDG

-2410 TANPGSGTLDA
+2410 TANPGSGTLNA

-2463 ANIQVFFGDKQEGTA
+2463 ANIQVFFGEKPEGTA

-2487 SSKTESVSYDYVEL
+2487 SSETESVSYDYVEL

-2553 PTNDAAITGTVTSL
+2553 PTNDAAVTGTVTSL

-2648 ITGSIGTELTNTATI
+2648 VTGDIGTELTNTATI
-2663 TSVNNVTKDL
+2663 TSVNNVTKNL
-2673 KSDTTYH
+2673 KSETTYH
-2680 KIVEE
+2680 KVVEE
-2685 VNNATITVSK
+2685 VKNANITVSK

-2798 TVPTSAHTNILISI
+2798 TIPTSAHTNILISI
-2812 GVFAIALAGLFWHL
+2812 GLFAIALAGLFWHL

>member
-1 MRRKKKF
+1 MFERCR
-8 TSALSF
+8 
-14 VLSLLMSFSCIQ
+14 LL
-26 PVMATQTVPDVESVS
+26 T
-41 GEAAAQAE
+41 
-49 GNEDTNVSVSAAPAK
+49 
-64 EETSEAPA
+64 
-72 ESTENTP
+72 
-79 IEETAPAETTE
+79 
-90 STQEEVVSEPAAE
+90 
-103 EPQPTKVLSFENT
+103 
-116 KDKLSVEL
+116 
-124 TKESDFDPGSTADI
+124 
-138 HLLKDNA
+138 
-145 YKDLV
+145 
-150 ENLKKSLEAK
+150 
-160 NKGYTVSL
+160 SL
-168 DTLLAAEVN
+168 DL
-177 VLDEDG
+177 
-183 NKKDAGKVST
+183 S
-193 KIFTDA
+193 
-199 SALKDSVLYHQKE
+199 
-212 DQTWEEIQF
+212 
-221 ETAEDASYVTFDAE
+221 
-235 KLGNFVFAKA
+235 
-245 DLAKKE
+245 
-251 ELETS
+251 S
-256 FSYKDKTVTITA
+256 F
-268 KATEEAGLK
+268 
-277 KGTKLCAVA
+277 
-286 LEKGSKEYKDAVKKV
+286 
-301 EESVGLKEG
+301 
-310 QTLHF
+310 
-315 KPYDVY
+315 
-321 FEYKGEKIEPQD
+321 
-333 GTVKIAMTFK
+333 
-343 EKIFQDVT
+343 
-351 ESTPVERSF
+351 
-360 VAHIKDNGDV
+360 
-370 EQLTDTSAKE
+370 
-380 KKVAFDVE
+380 
-388 SFSVMGPALLSTD
+388 
-401 PEISPLADTDAY
+401 
-413 AILYDSGE
+413 
-421 LVFQR
+421 
-426 GSAPD
+426 
-431 ASKGTVLKTYTGF
+431 
-444 ETEKYTGYP
+444 
-453 YAPWYENKTS
+453 
-463 IKAVSFKDVV
+463 
-473 KPVSTSYWFY
+473 
-483 ECKNLTDVD
+483 
-492 FTNLDTSA
+492 DTSA
-500 VTSMRFMFKDCSSLT
+500 VTNMDDMFGYCNSLT
-515 SLDVSSFDTKAVTSM
+515 ILDVSSFNTSAVTNM
-530 YYMFEGCSSLTSL
+530 EGMFDNCSSLTSL
-543 DLSSFNTSAVTNMD
+543 DLSSFNTSAVTRMRT
-557 YMFYD
+557 MFSS
-562 CEALTSLDVSSFDTS
+562 CSSLTSLDVSSFDTS
-577 AVTGMDSMF
+577 AVTGMDDMF
-586 VSCSSLKSLDVSS
+586 YDCSALTSLDLRS

-604 VTNMHSMFQYCEA
+604 VTYMEQ
-617 LTSLDLSS
+617 
-625 FNTSAVTDMHYMF
+625 MF
-638 YHCKKLTS
+638 YW
-646 LDVSSFDTS
+646 
-655 AVTDMSGMFESCGSL
+655 
-670 TSLDV
+670 
-675 SSFDTSAVTDM
+675 
-686 GDMFYD
+686 
-692 CEALTSL
+692 
-699 DVSSFDTSAVTNM
+699 
-712 DYMFYDCRS
+712 
-721 LTSLDVSSFNT
+721 
-732 SAVTSMDG
+732 
-740 MFQSCSSL
+740 CS
-748 TSLDLSSFNTSAVT
+748 
-762 NMHSM
+762 
-767 FQYCRSLT
+767 
-775 SLDLSSFNTSAVTDM
+775 
-790 DCMFYQC
+790 
-797 RSLKSLDVGSFDT
+797 
-810 SKVTNMDYMFYDC
+810 
-823 NALETLTLGTKFAF
+823 ALETLTLGTKFAF
-837 KGDADLI
+837 KGDTGLV
-844 DATWHGINT
+844 DATWHGTNT
-853 GNEYT
+853 NKEYT

-864 TYNGPTMADTY
+864 TYDGSTMADTY
-875 ARITDITFNA
+875 VTMTDITFNA
-885 VGGKSSFKTVNGYVG
+885 VGGKSSESKKSGYIG
-900 MTLNSLPTAEK
+900 MAFDSLPTAEK
-911 EGYDFV
+911 SGYDFV
-917 GWFTQKQGGTQFLVN
+917 GWFTEKQGGTQLLAN
-932 QPITQSTY
+932 QPVTQSTY

-953 KANGPKDMAD
+953 KANGPKDTAD

-971 EIYHLSEDAFTY
+971 EIYHLSEDTFTY

-1000 SYDANDDIL
+1000 SYNANDDIL
-1009 NMSTEDGSKA
+1009 NMSAEDGSKT

-1076 GDVINSTAVINESM
+1076 GDVINSTAIINESM

-1123 GTLPKFAP
+1123 GALPKFAP
-1131 NVNMYKTLI
+1131 NANMYKTLI
-1140 GWFTKPTGGT
+1140 GWFTKQTGGT

-1178 GKITSDTA
+1178 GKITSNTT
-1186 YPTQANSNYTI
+1186 YPIQANSNYTI
-1197 TTLPT
+1197 TTLPR
-1202 AVRDGYTF
+1202 AVRDGYAF
-1210 NGWYLSDGATKLK
+1210 DGWYLSDGTTKLK
-1223 DGDTVDLSLGVEIVA
+1223 NGDTVDLSLGVEIVA

-1249 FDKNGGSLD
+1249 FDGNGGSLD

-1296 DENSIAETDIT
+1296 DENSIAETDIA

-1362 KNGTGEKLTTTTP
+1362 ENGTGEKLTTTTP

-1466 WDGESIGTNNISA
+1466 WDGKFIGTNNISA

-1484 PDTKAGMFFSYKE
+1484 PGTKAGMFFSYKE
-1497 DGDDYVILNN
+1497 DGDNYVILNN
-1507 RELSGGTGIEL
+1507 QELSGGTGIEL

-1540 VDGYNKYVGTVPVS
+1540 VDGYNKYAGTVPVS

-1562 GTMDVIT
+1562 GTTDVIT

-1574 LEMNTKVE
+1574 LEMNTKVK
-1582 NSGLSTAQM
+1582 NSGLSTGQT
-1591 PKIYYQWDSS
+1591 PQIYYQWDSS

-1608 AENYFYIMWNPHT
+1608 AENYFYISWNPYT
-1621 AWQTNTSQPFSCY
+1621 NWQTGTSQPFSCY

-1643 TVVRYNFASDN
+1643 TVVRYNSALYN
-1654 GSNDLLVHTY
+1654 ESNYMPVHTY
-1664 NTKLTSS
+1664 SKKLTSTQR
-1671 KGCSDFIL
+1671 CDDLII

-1691 ESGLVLRNQVTLN
+1691 ESGLVLKNQVTLN

-1713 EELET
+1713 EKLKT
-1718 MTYTLYDNEDTQQG
+1718 MTYTLYDNEYTQG

-1738 GYYTTTKAE
+1738 GYYTTYEAK
-1747 PVNGGQE
+1747 PINGGQE
-1754 DILDDNK
+1754 NILDNNK
-1761 NVSMDWYES
+1761 DVSMNWNER

-1784 ETQTYTAKERTIAIT
+1784 ETQTYTAKGRTIAIT
-1799 DGQSG
+1799 DGQPG

-1819 EPASGNE
+1819 EPASGNV
-1826 SLLDSDYNFTKLNI
+1826 SVLDSDYNFTKLRI
-1840 RLTEYDA
+1840 FLKEYDA

-1858 RHEDINDYSQVKIYL
+1858 IHEDKSDYSQVKIYL

-1888 VETSGNKKFALPNNV
+1888 VASKYKDFALPNNV
-1903 VGYKVTVDSTFYSTY
+1903 VGYKVTVDSTFYSTKLY
-1918 LSAQGTISLH
+1918 VEGFLNLH
-1928 STKHVRSLIQN
+1928 PTKHIQSLIQN

-1960 DDEAK
+1960 DDETK
-1965 NVYYST
+1965 NVYYSA
-1971 SNYTGGLTNAIQVCY
+1971 SNYTGGLTNAIQACY

-2001 SSVDNTTFDSQKGT
+2001 SSLDNTTFDSQKGT

-2151 GGAVLPKHTVG
+2151 GGAVLPKYTVG

-2250 GANRKDNSGNNVFN
+2250 GANRNDASGNNVFN
-2264 KSQWHGTFKNI
+2264 ESQWHGTFKSI
-2275 NVSSIAEKLT
+2275 NVSNIAEKLT

-2314 TNTAVWSVNKPEDVS
+2314 TNTAVWTANKPVDAS
-2329 TITAVAIDCSKNADG
+2329 TITAVAIDCSKNTDG

-2463 ANIQVFFGDKQEGTA
+2463 ANIQVFFGDQQEGTATA

-2487 SSKTESVSYDYVEL
+2487 SSETESVFYDYVEL
-2501 FYILNG
+2501 FYTLNG
-2507 ITYSAGK
+2507 TTYSAGR

-2538 DSSSDDYYGYKATVT
+2538 DSGGDSYYGYKATVT
-2553 PTNDAAITGTVTSL
+2553 PTNNTAVTGTAASL
-2567 PSGVTVKEAASAS
+2567 PSGVITKEAASVS

-2648 ITGSIGTELTNTATI
+2648 ITGDIGTELTNTATI

-2713 MTGNTPAEI
+2713 MTGNTHAEI
-2722 PYTKGEETGT
+2722 PYTKGTETGT
-2732 LAVVDGVA
+2732 LKVTDGAA

-2754 IPIGTAY
+2754 IPIGTVY

-2787 TNVSFTNTRNG
+2787 TNVGFTNTRNS
-2798 TVPTSAHTNILISI
+2798 TVPTLAHTNILIST
-2812 GVFAIALAGLFWHL
+2812 GLFAIALAGLFWYL

>member
-14 VLSLLMSFSCIQ
+14 VLSLLMSFSCVQ
-26 PVMATQTVPDVESVS
+26 PVMATQAVPDVESVS

-72 ESTENTP
+72 E
-79 IEETAPAETTE
+79 
-90 STQEEVVSEPAAE
+90 
-103 EPQPTKVLSFENT
+103 
-116 KDKLSVEL
+116 
-124 TKESDFDPGSTADI
+124 ESDSDSGSTADTTET
-138 HLLKDNA
+138 K
-145 YKDLV
+145 
-150 ENLKKSLEAK
+150 ELE
-160 NKGYTVSL
+160 SESS
-168 DTLLAAEVN
+168 DAAEPA
-177 VLDEDG
+177 VL
-183 NKKDAGKVST
+183 S
-193 KIFTDA
+193 
-199 SALKDSVLYHQKE
+199 SDS
-212 DQTWEEIQF
+212 
-221 ETAEDASYVTFDAE
+221 
-235 KLGNFVFAKA
+235 
-245 DLAKKE
+245 
-251 ELETS
+251 
-256 FSYKDKTVTITA
+256 
-268 KATEEAGLK
+268 
-277 KGTKLCAVA
+277 
-286 LEKGSKEYKDAVKKV
+286 
-301 EESVGLKEG
+301 
-310 QTLHF
+310 
-315 KPYDVY
+315 
-321 FEYKGEKIEPQD
+321 
-333 GTVKIAMTFK
+333 
-343 EKIFQDVT
+343 
-351 ESTPVERSF
+351 
-360 VAHIKDNGDV
+360 
-370 EQLTDTSAKE
+370 
-380 KKVAFDVE
+380 
-388 SFSVMGPALLSTD
+388 
-401 PEISPLADTDAY
+401 EISPLADTDAY
-413 AILYDSGE
+413 AILYESGE

-426 GSAPD
+426 GNTPD
-431 ASKGTVLKTYTGF
+431 AGKGKVLGTYTGF
-444 ETEKYTGYP
+444 ETKKYTGYND

-483 ECKNLTDVD
+483 ECRNLTDVD

-500 VTSMRFMFKDCSSLT
+500 VTSM
-515 SLDVSSFDTKAVTSM
+515 
-530 YYMFEGCSSLTSL
+530 YYMFSYCSSLTSL
-543 DLSSFNTSAVTNMD
+543 DLSSF
-557 YMFYD
+557 
-562 CEALTSLDVSSFDTS
+562 
-577 AVTGMDSMF
+577 
-586 VSCSSLKSLDVSS
+586 
-599 FDTSA
+599 
-604 VTNMHSMFQYCEA
+604 
-617 LTSLDLSS
+617 
-625 FNTSAVTDMHYMF
+625 
-638 YHCKKLTS
+638 
-646 LDVSSFDTS
+646 
-655 AVTDMSGMFESCGSL
+655 
-670 TSLDV
+670 
-675 SSFDTSAVTDM
+675 DTSAVTDM
-686 GDMFYD
+686 GHMFYD
-692 CEALTSL
+692 CS
-699 DVSSFDTSAVTNM
+699 
-712 DYMFYDCRS
+712 S

-732 SAVTSMDG
+732 SAVTSMYL
-740 MFQSCSSL
+740 MFCGCSSL
-748 TSLDLSSFNTSAVT
+748 TSLDASSFDTSAVTDMGHMFYGCSSLASLDVSSFDTSAVTRMGDMFSDCSSLTSLDVSSFDTSAVTSMNSMFYGCSSLASLDVSSFDTSAVTDMSYMFYNCEKLASLDLSSFNTSAVT
-762 NMHSM
+762 SM
-767 FQYCRSLT
+767 YYMFSYCSSLT
-775 SLDLSSFNTSAVTDM
+775 SLDLSSFDTSAVTDM
-790 DCMFYQC
+790 GHMFYDC
-797 RSLKSLDVGSFDT
+797 SSLTSLDVSSFNTSAVTSMYLMFCGCSSLTSLDASSFDT
-810 SKVTNMDYMFYDC
+810 SAVTDMGHMFYGCSSLASLDVSSFDTSAVTRMGDMFWGC
-823 NALETLTLGTKFAF
+823 PLETLILGTKFAF
-837 KGDADLI
+837 KGDTGLV

-853 GNEYT
+853 GKEYT

-864 TYNGPTMADTY
+864 TYDGSTMADTY

-900 MTLNSLPTAEK
+900 MTLDSLPTAEK

-917 GWFTQKQGGTQFLVN
+917 GWFTQKQGGTQLLVN
-932 QPITQSTY
+932 KPITQSTY

-953 KANGPKDMAD
+953 KANGPKDTAD

-971 EIYHLSEDAFTY
+971 EIYHLSEDTFTY

-1076 GDVINSTAVINESM
+1076 GDVINSTTVINESM

-1123 GTLPKFAP
+1123 GALPQFAP

-1150 QITTLTPVT
+1150 QITALTPVT

-1210 NGWYLSDGATKLK
+1210 NGWYLSDGTTKLK

-1249 FDKNGGSLD
+1249 FDKNGGLLD

-1281 SSYVFKGW
+1281 SSDVFKGW

-1562 GTMDVIT
+1562 GTTDVIT

-1574 LEMNTKVE
+1574 LGMNTKVK

-1591 PKIYYQWDSS
+1591 PEIYYQWDSS

-1608 AENYFYIMWNPHT
+1608 AENYFYIMWNPYT
-1621 AWQTNTSQPFSCY
+1621 TWQTNTSQPFSCY

-1643 TVVRYNFASDN
+1643 TVVRYNSASDN
-1654 GSNDLLVHTY
+1654 GSNDLPVHTY

-1671 KGCSDFIL
+1671 KGCSDSII

-1713 EELET
+1713 EELKT
-1718 MTYTLYDNEDTQQG
+1718 MTYTLYDNEYTQG

-1738 GYYTTTKAE
+1738 GYYTTNEAE

-1770 YDGIARSTPAVWNE
+1770 YDGITRSTPAVWNE

-1799 DGQSG
+1799 DGQPG

-1819 EPASGNE
+1819 EPASGNV
-1826 SLLDSDYNFTKLNI
+1826 SVLDSDYNFTKLRI
-1840 RLTEYDA
+1840 FLKEYDA

-1858 RHEDINDYSQVKIYL
+1858 IHEDESDYSQVKIYL

-1888 VETSGNKKFALPNNV
+1888 VASEYKDFALPNNV
-1903 VGYKVTVDSTFYSTY
+1903 VGYKVTVDSTFYSTHLY
-1918 LSAQGTISLH
+1918 AKGFISLH
-1928 STKHVRSLIQN
+1928 PTKHVRSLIQN

-2314 TNTAVWSVNKPEDVS
+2314 TNTAVWTANKPVDAS
-2329 TITAVAIDCSKNADG
+2329 TITAVAIDCSKNTDG

-2410 TANPGSGTLDA
+2410 TANPGSGTLNA

-2463 ANIQVFFGDKQEGTA
+2463 ANIQVFFGEKPEGTA

-2487 SSKTESVSYDYVEL
+2487 SSETESVSYDYVEL

-2553 PTNDAAITGTVTSL
+2553 PTNDKAITGTVTSL
-2567 PSGVTVKEAASAS
+2567 PAGVTVKEAASAS
-2580 DLESKHGN
+2580 DLESKHGS
-2588 YGNNVKELWHYT
+2588 YGNNVKELWHYA

-2648 ITGSIGTELTNTATI
+2648 ITGDIGTELTNTATI

-2713 MTGNTPAEI
+2713 MTGNTPAEL

-2732 LAVVDGVA
+2732 LSVVDGVA

-2787 TNVSFTNTRNG
+2787 TNVSFTNTRNS
-2798 TVPTSAHTNILISI
+2798 TTPTSAHTNILISI
-2812 GVFAIALAGLFWHL
+2812 GLFAIALAGLFWHL

>member
-14 VLSLLMSFSCIQ
+14 VLSLLMAASCVQ

-49 GNEDTNVSVSAAPAK
+49 GNEDTNVSVSEAPAK

-79 IEETAPAETTE
+79 TEETAPAETTE
-90 STQEEVVSEPAAE
+90 STQEEVVSDPAAE

-177 VLDEDG
+177 VLDDGG

-199 SALKDSVLYHQKE
+199 SVLKDSVLYHQKE
-212 DQTWEEIQF
+212 DGTWEEIQF
-221 ETAEDASYVTFDAE
+221 KTADDSSYVSFDAE

-360 VAHIKDNGDV
+360 VAHIKGNGDV

-380 KKVAFDVE
+380 KKVVFDVE

-413 AILYDSGE
+413 AILYDNGE

-426 GSAPD
+426 GSTPD
-431 ASKGTVLKTYTGF
+431 ASKGTVLGTYTGF
-444 ETEKYTGYP
+444 ETKKYDNYSK
-453 YAPWYENKTS
+453 APWYENKTS
-463 IKAVSFKDVV
+463 IKTVSFKDVV
-473 KPVSTSYWFY
+473 KPVSTAYWFY
-483 ECKNLTDVD
+483 ACNKLTDAD

-500 VTSMRFMFKDCSSLT
+500 VTRMGYMFKD
-515 SLDVSSFDTKAVTSM
+515 
-530 YYMFEGCSSLTSL
+530 CSSLTSL
-543 DLSSFNTSAVTNMD
+543 DLSSFNTSAVTRMD
-557 YMFYD
+557 YMFKDCSSLTSLDLSSFNTSAVTDMSSMFSNCSSLTSLDLSSFNTSAVTSMYSMFYNCSSLTSLDLSSFNTSAVTDMDYMFDGCRSLTSLDVSSFDTSAVTDMDYMFDSCNSLTSLDVSSFDTSEVTSMDYMFKGCSWLTSLDVSSFNTSAVTSMDSMFANCSSLTSLDLSSFDTSAVTSMDNMFYD

-577 AVTGMDSMF
+577 AVTD
-586 VSCSSLKSLDVSS
+586 
-599 FDTSA
+599 
-604 VTNMHSMFQYCEA
+604 
-617 LTSLDLSS
+617 
-625 FNTSAVTDMHYMF
+625 
-638 YHCKKLTS
+638 
-646 LDVSSFDTS
+646 
-655 AVTDMSGMFESCGSL
+655 
-670 TSLDV
+670 
-675 SSFDTSAVTDM
+675 
-686 GDMFYD
+686 
-692 CEALTSL
+692 
-699 DVSSFDTSAVTNM
+699 M
-712 DYMFYDCRS
+712 DYMFSYCS
-721 LTSLDVSSFNT
+721 LLTSLDVSSFNT
-732 SAVTSMDG
+732 SAVTSMG
-740 MFQSCSSL
+740 
-748 TSLDLSSFNTSAVT
+748 
-762 NMHSM
+762 
-767 FQYCRSLT
+767 
-775 SLDLSSFNTSAVTDM
+775 
-790 DCMFYQC
+790 
-797 RSLKSLDVGSFDT
+797 
-810 SKVTNMDYMFYDC
+810 YMFKDC

-837 KGDADLI
+837 KGDTDLI

-875 ARITDITFNA
+875 ARMTDITFNA

-900 MTLNSLPTAEK
+900 MTLDSLPTAEK
-911 EGYDFV
+911 EGYDFI
-917 GWFTQKQGGTQFLVN
+917 GWFTQKQGGTQLLVN
-932 QPITQSTY
+932 QPIMQSTY

-953 KANGPKDMAD
+953 KANGPTDTAD

-971 EIYHLSEDAFTY
+971 EIYHLSEDTFTY

-1009 NMSTEDGSKA
+1009 NMSAEDSSKA
-1019 ILYAQWTLLSDYA
+1019 ILYAQWALLSDYA

-1061 YKNHKFINWHKDSLT
+1061 YKNHKFINWHKDSFT
-1076 GDVINSTAVINESM
+1076 GDVIESTTVINESM

-1123 GTLPKFAP
+1123 GALPQFAP

-1140 GWFTKPTGGT
+1140 GWFTEPTGGT

-1165 AQWGWQPRFNTNG
+1165 AQWGWRPRFNTNG
-1178 GKITSDTA
+1178 GKITSDTT
-1186 YPTQANSNYTI
+1186 YPIQANSNYTI
-1197 TTLPT
+1197 ATLPT

-1210 NGWYLSDGATKLK
+1210 NGWYLSDGTTKLK

-1249 FDKNGGSLD
+1249 FDKNGGLLD

-1268 GEAFGSLPTPTRN
+1268 GEAFGSLPIPTRN
-1281 SSYVFKGW
+1281 SSDVFKGW

-1324 HGTMNS
+1324 SGTMNS
-1330 SSKTQKIADGDTIQ
+1330 SSKTQKVADGDTIQ

-1466 WDGESIGTNNISA
+1466 WDGEFIGTNNINA

-1562 GTMDVIT
+1562 GTMDAIT

-1582 NSGLSTAQM
+1582 NSGLSTQQTT
-1591 PKIYYQWDSS
+1591 KIYYQWDSS

-1608 AENYFYIMWNPHT
+1608 AEKYFYIKWFPYT
-1621 AWQTNTSQPFSCY
+1621 TWQTNTSQPFSCY

-1643 TVVRYNFASDN
+1643 TVVRYNSASDN
-1654 GSNDLLVHTY
+1654 GSNDLPVHTY

-1671 KGCSDFIL
+1671 KGCSDSII

-1713 EELET
+1713 EELKT
-1718 MTYTLYDNEDTQQG
+1718 MTYTLYDNNEYTQG

-1738 GYYTTTKAE
+1738 GYYTTSKAE

-1799 DGQSG
+1799 DGQPG

-1819 EPASGNE
+1819 EPASGNV
-1826 SLLDSDYNFTKLNI
+1826 SVLDSDYNFTKLRI
-1840 RLTEYDA
+1840 FLKEYDA

-1858 RHEDINDYSQVKIYL
+1858 IHEDESDYSQVKIYL

-1881 EYWKSAK
+1881 VYWKSAK
-1888 VETSGNKKFALPNNV
+1888 VASEYKDFALPNNV
-1903 VGYKVTVDSTFYSTY
+1903 VGYKVTVDSTFYSTHLY
-1918 LSAQGTISLH
+1918 AEGFISLH
-1928 STKHVRSLIQN
+1928 PTKHVRSLIQN

-2178 ENAGLTSYAIGST
+2178 ENVGLTSYAIGST

-2250 GANRKDNSGNNVFN
+2250 GANRKDNSGKNVFN
-2264 KSQWHGTFKNI
+2264 ESRWHGTFKNI
-2275 NVSSIAEKLT
+2275 NVSNIAEKLT

-2290 VYCNPVVYY
+2290 VHCNPVVYY
-2299 STKDRATFTEADYDV
+2299 STKDRTTFTEADYDV
-2314 TNTAVWSVNKPEDVS
+2314 TNTAVWTENKPVDAS
-2329 TITAVAIDCSKNADG
+2329 TITAVAIDCSKNTDG

-2463 ANIQVFFGDKQEGTA
+2463 ANIQVFFGEKPEGTA

-2487 SSKTESVSYDYVEL
+2487 SSKTESVNYDYVQL

-2538 DSSSDDYYGYKATVT
+2538 DGSADGYYGYKATVT
-2553 PTNDAAITGTVTSL
+2553 PTNDAAVTGTVTSL
-2567 PSGVTVKEAASAS
+2567 PSGVTVKEATSVS
-2580 DLESKHGN
+2580 DLESKHGS
-2588 YGNNVKELWHYT
+2588 YGNNVKELWHYA

-2648 ITGSIGTELTNTATI
+2648 ITGDIGTELTNTATI

-2713 MTGNTPAEI
+2713 MTGNTPAEL

-2812 GVFAIALAGLFWHL
+2812 GLFAIALAGLFWHL

>member
-8 TSALSF
+8 TNALSF
-14 VLSLLMSFSCIQ
+14 VLSLLMSFSCVQ
-26 PVMATQTVPDVESVS
+26 PVMATQAVSDVESVS

-79 IEETAPAETTE
+79 AEETAPAETTE
-90 STQEEVVSEPAAE
+90 STQEEAVSEPAAE

-124 TKESDFDPGSTADI
+124 TKESDFILGLSADI
-138 HLLKDNA
+138 KLLKDDVYNNT
-145 YKDLV
+145 V
-150 ENLKKSLEAK
+150 ENLKRSLEAK

-199 SALKDSVLYHQKE
+199 SVLKDSVLYHQKE
-212 DQTWEEIQF
+212 DGTWEEIQF
-221 ETAEDASYVTFDAE
+221 KTADDSSYVSFDAE

-310 QTLHF
+310 QKLHF

-360 VAHIKDNGDV
+360 VAHIKDNGEV

-426 GSAPD
+426 GSTPD
-431 ASKGTVLKTYTGF
+431 ASKGTVLGTYTGF
-444 ETEKYTGYP
+444 ETKKYTGYND
-453 YAPWYENKTS
+453 YTPWYENKTS

-473 KPVSTSYWFY
+473 KPVSTAYWFY
-483 ECKNLTDVD
+483 SCRNLTNVD

-500 VTSMRFMFKDCSSLT
+500 VTSMDSMFKDCSSLT
-515 SLDVSSFDTKAVTSM
+515 SLD
-530 YYMFEGCSSLTSL
+530 L
-543 DLSSFNTSAVTNMD
+543 
-557 YMFYD
+557 
-562 CEALTSLDVSSFDTS
+562 
-577 AVTGMDSMF
+577 
-586 VSCSSLKSLDVSS
+586 
-599 FDTSA
+599 
-604 VTNMHSMFQYCEA
+604 
-617 LTSLDLSS
+617 
-625 FNTSAVTDMHYMF
+625 
-638 YHCKKLTS
+638 
-646 LDVSSFDTS
+646 SSFDTS
-655 AVTDMSGMFESCGSL
+655 AVTDME
-670 TSLDV
+670 
-675 SSFDTSAVTDM
+675 
-686 GDMFYD
+686 
-692 CEALTSL
+692 
-699 DVSSFDTSAVTNM
+699 
-712 DYMFYDCRS
+712 
-721 LTSLDVSSFNT
+721 
-732 SAVTSMDG
+732 
-740 MFQSCSSL
+740 
-748 TSLDLSSFNTSAVT
+748 
-762 NMHSM
+762 SM
-767 FQYCRSLT
+767 F
-775 SLDLSSFNTSAVTDM
+775 D
-790 DCMFYQC
+790 
-797 RSLKSLDVGSFDT
+797 G
-810 SKVTNMDYMFYDC
+810 C

-837 KGDADLI
+837 KGDTDLI

-853 GNEYT
+853 YNEYT

-875 ARITDITFNA
+875 ARMTDITFNA

-900 MTLNSLPTAEK
+900 MTLDSLPTAEK

-917 GWFTQKQGGTQFLVN
+917 GWFTQKQGGTQLLVN

-953 KANGPKDMAD
+953 KANGPKDTAD

-971 EIYHLSEDAFTY
+971 EIYHLSEDTFTY

-1038 QGGSEMAPL
+1038 QGGSKMAPL

-1178 GKITSDTA
+1178 GKITSDTT
-1186 YPTQANSNYTI
+1186 YPIQANSNYTI
-1197 TTLPT
+1197 ATLPT

-1223 DGDTVDLSLGVEIVA
+1223 DGDNVDLSLGVEIVA

-1296 DENSIAETDIT
+1296 DENSIAETDVT

-1582 NSGLSTAQM
+1582 NSGLSTQQTTE
-1591 PKIYYQWDSS
+1591 IYYQWDSS

-1608 AENYFYIMWNPHT
+1608 AEKYFYIKWFPYTN
-1621 AWQTNTSQPFSCY
+1621 WQTDTSQPFSCY

-1643 TVVRYNFASDN
+1643 TVVRYNSASDN
-1654 GSNDLLVHTY
+1654 GSNDPPVHTY
-1664 NTKLTSS
+1664 NTKLTSL
-1671 KGCSDFIL
+1671 KGCSDSIL

-1718 MTYTLYDNEDTQQG
+1718 MTYTLYDNEYTQQG

-1738 GYYTTTKAE
+1738 GYYTTSEAE

-1784 ETQTYTAKERTIAIT
+1784 ETQSYSAKERTIAIT
-1799 DGQSG
+1799 DGQPG

-1826 SLLDSDYNFTKLNI
+1826 SLLDSDYNFTELNI

-1858 RHEDINDYSQVKIYL
+1858 RHEDKSDYSQVKIYL

-1888 VETSGNKKFALPNNV
+1888 VETSGNKEFALPNNV

-1918 LSAQGTISLH
+1918 LRAQGTISLH
-1928 STKHVRSLIQN
+1928 PTKHVRSLIQN

-1960 DDEAK
+1960 DNEAK

-1986 ELNTSETTQMAELFA
+1986 ELNTSETTQMTELFA

-2110 ATPENVT
+2110 ATPENVA

-2250 GANRKDNSGNNVFN
+2250 GANRKDASGKNVFN
-2264 KSQWHGTFKNI
+2264 ESQWHGTFKNI

-2285 DGSTD
+2285 DGSTN
-2290 VYCNPVVYY
+2290 VHCNPVVYY
-2299 STKDRATFTEADYDV
+2299 STKDRTTFTEADYDV
-2314 TNTAVWSVNKPEDVS
+2314 TNTAVWMANKPVDAS

-2410 TANPGSGTLDA
+2410 TANPGSGTLNA

-2463 ANIQVFFGDKQEGTA
+2463 ANIQVYFGDKQEGTA

-2501 FYILNG
+2501 FYTLNG

-2538 DSSSDDYYGYKATVT
+2538 DSSSDSYYGYKATVT
-2553 PTNDAAITGTVTSL
+2553 PTNDTAVTGTVTSL
-2567 PSGVTVKEAASAS
+2567 PSGVTVKEATSVN

-2612 ITESPRVSLEKSGQN
+2612 ITESPRVSLEKKGQH
-2627 LKFKISTLLPGETIN
+2627 LKFKISTLLPGEKIN

-2648 ITGSIGTELTNTATI
+2648 ITGGIGTELTNTATI

-2761 EITEVDGASNGYT
+2761 EITEVDGASSGYT

-2798 TVPTSAHTNILISI
+2798 TIPTSAHTNILISI
-2812 GVFAIALAGLFWHL
+2812 GLFAIALAGLFWHL